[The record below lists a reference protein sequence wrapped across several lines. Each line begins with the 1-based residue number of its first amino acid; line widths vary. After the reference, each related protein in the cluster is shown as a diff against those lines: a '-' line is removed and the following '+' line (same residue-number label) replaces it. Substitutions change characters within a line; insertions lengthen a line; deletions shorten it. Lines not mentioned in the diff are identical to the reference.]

1 VVVVVVMIAVVVVAM
16 IVVVVDVTIVVTTV
30 AMTGLRTIA
39 AANPL
44 PSASKTSSTPIS
56 TANA

>member
-1 VVVVVVMIAVVVVAM
+1 MT
-16 IVVVVDVTIVVTTV
+16 VVVVDVTIVVTTVVTTV

-39 AANPL
+39 VANPL

>member
-1 VVVVVVMIAVVVVAM
+1 VDVMIAVVVVAM
-16 IVVVVDVTIVVTTV
+16 TVVVVDVTTV

>member
-1 VVVVVVMIAVVVVAM
+1 MTVVVVVAM